1 MCESREPIPLAV
13 AAALSMLL
21 EKKVER
27 IILSRPAVEAGERL
41 GFLPGDMKEKV
52 DPYLRPLYDALYEL
66 FGADK
71 IDKKIESGEI
81 EIAPLAF
88 MRGRTLKNCFAI
100 LDEAQNATETQIK
113 MFLTRIGENSKLVVN
128 GDPSQIDLINK
139 SNSGLIKSKKIQAID
154 ALDTAID
161 LIEQFDPKLN
171 FIHQKTYHYAME
183 SLNRNKDLNGPF
195 AGVPMLMKDMD
206 SALYS
211 VPMMQGSKYLKDIPM
226 KFNNSLSKKFTNSGS
241 LICGKSATPEFG
253 LMITTEPKAFKP
265 TRNPWDTERST
276 GGSSGGAG
284 SAVASRA
291 VPIAHAS
298 DGGGSIRIPAAAC
311 GTVGLKPTRGRI
323 SFSPSHGDKWGGLTH
338 SGILSRTVRDTA
350 HMYNELFS
358 QEVGDPYSVH
368 YEKESLINALNK
380 NKKYKIGFNT
390 ETRVPVP
397 ISEDAKDAVQFN
409 AKICE
414 DLGHDV
420 EEVKIEYDGLLL
432 SRAFVII
439 ITSHVSQMFNELKD
453 LVGRKY
459 KKNEVENASRMFDYL
474 GRSFRAS
481 DYTWARYT
489 IQKISREV
497 MQQTN
502 DYDVVMMPIISQSA
516 PLLGELRP
524 KKSAELINDIVMT
537 LRLGSLFRNHT
548 IRDKLLNKL
557 APDSLW
563 FAPDALLQNVT
574 GQPSISLPTFFTDK
588 GMPLGVQFAARYA
601 DEETL
606 IDLSAQIE
614 QANPWIDRRPNLS

>member
-1 MCESREPIPLAV
+1 MPIFKEYTNFDAV
-13 AAALSMLL
+13 
-21 EKKVER
+21 
-27 IILSRPAVEAGERL
+27 G
-41 GFLPGDMKEKV
+41 
-52 DPYLRPLYDALYEL
+52 
-66 FGADK
+66 
-71 IDKKIESGEI
+71 
-81 EIAPLAF
+81 IA
-88 MRGRTLKNCFAI
+88 
-100 LDEAQNATETQIK
+100 E
-113 MFLTRIGENSKLVVN
+113 
-128 GDPSQIDLINK
+128 
-139 SNSGLIKSKKIQAID
+139 LIKTKKIQAID

-161 LIEQFDPKLN
+161 LIEQLDPKLN
-171 FIHQKTYHYAME
+171 FMHQKTYHYAME

-211 VPMMQGSKYLKDIPM
+211 VPMMQGSNYLKDIPM
-226 KFNNSLSKKFTNSGS
+226 KFNNSLSKKFTNSGT

-265 TRNPWDTERST
+265 TRNPWDRERST

-368 YEKESLINALNK
+368 YEKGSLINALNK

-390 ETRVPVP
+390 ETRVPVT
-397 ISEDAKDAVQFN
+397 ISEDAKNAVQFN

-459 KKNEVENASRMFDYL
+459 KKNEVENATRMFDYL

-601 DEETL
+601 DEDTL